1 MSVRKDKEK
10 LKPGER
16 NEIMVALALFTHIG
30 MTMVV
35 CILGCILLGVFLD
48 NLLGTGRVFTIVFIL
63 LGVASA
69 FWSVYKIIMKTMK

>member
-16 NEIMVALALFTHIG
+16 NEILAALALFSHIG
-30 MTMVV
+30 ITMMV

-48 NLLGTGRVFTIVFIL
+48 NSLGTGRVFTIVFIL